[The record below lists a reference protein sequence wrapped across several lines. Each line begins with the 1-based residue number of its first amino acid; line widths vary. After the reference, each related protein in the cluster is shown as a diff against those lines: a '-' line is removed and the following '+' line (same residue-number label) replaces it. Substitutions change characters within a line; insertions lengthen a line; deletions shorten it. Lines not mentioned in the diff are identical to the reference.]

1 MGSPSQLCLVME
13 QFLLLMLFLFSGV
26 RGEENKLFQ
35 SQEKKLIRNL
45 LENYTSRGRP
55 VKDAKQPV
63 QVKLGLTLQQ
73 ILNIDIEE
81 SSMTGIYWV
90 NIEWQDDYLAWSKDE
105 YENVESVK
113 LPAND
118 IWIPDIEVYNMID
131 TKYLRR
137 QETVVVFDSTGS
149 VMWIPAIQ
157 IKSSCFLDRLQ
168 EIQTCELKFGSWNH
182 NGLEIDLKLKDDT
195 VDVAS
200 LLENQVWEVVK
211 TRAVRNEVIYECC
224 PEPYL
229 DITFNIKLKKKQQE
243 KEANTTVEIL

>member
-1 MGSPSQLCLVME
+1 MGVME
-13 QFLLLMLFLFSGV
+13 KFLLCGLVLFMGV
-26 RGEENKLFQ
+26 QGEENKLFQ
-35 SQEKKLIRNL
+35 SPEKKLIRKL
-45 LENYTSRGRP
+45 LENYTSEGRP
-55 VKDAKQPV
+55 VKDEKQPV
-63 QVKLGLTLQQ
+63 QVKIGLTLQQ

-90 NIEWQDDYLAWSKDE
+90 NIEWVDDYLAWSEDDE
-105 YENVESVK
+105 AQNMEK
-113 LPAND
+113 IILPAND

-131 TKYLRR
+131 AKYLRR

-157 IKSSCFLDRLQ
+157 IKSSCFLDHLQ

-195 VDVAS
+195 VDVAT
-200 LLENQVWEVVK
+200 LLENRLWKVVK
-211 TRAVRNEVIYECC
+211 TKAVRNEVIYECC